1 MKVILMIRKKL
12 VKQLYGY
19 NHVFIKFW
27 SYKDILDDL
36 DNESVKEI
44 YVPVSKFPKRV
55 PEEGDYVSVTVNVY

>member
-36 DNESVKEI
+36 DNESVKEYFSYKSLSGTRI
-44 YVPVSKFPKRV
+44 KEMKK
-55 PEEGDYVSVTVNVY
+55 